1 MICLSLMRVFSVDS
15 PVPVCY
21 AHSMTQVIVLHSVN
35 LTVNGNASTGPRA
48 DTQIMRSLSQSQTQ
62 FVRAHTWRTELNWRT
77 GESELIIRKSQFST
91 KDWTTIL
98 FLFPCAHL
106 RGVPPQ

>member
-1 MICLSLMRVFSVDS
+1 
-15 PVPVCY
+15 
-21 AHSMTQVIVLHSVN
+21 MTQVIVLYSKN
-35 LTVNGNASTGPRA
+35 LSDSPLFVERANATE
-48 DTQIMRSLSQSQTQ
+48 QKKIWHCLSERQQQ

-106 RGVPPQ
+106 RGVPLQ